1 MGGISPRTE
10 EEERS
15 ILPALRQQ
23 PSSSTKPPSLSAG
36 SVYRRI
42 TKVERR
48 TGISRSK
55 VPSHWSGLRMNT
67 ASPTILRTRHKF
79 GDYLSQPDLAKLE
92 LPKKMSRPWIVNN
105 AFEQEKLKDLIV
117 TESPVEASLVMRQI
131 KESKQERKKQP
142 GYNKKHVRNINDI
155 IEKDQKMVKEIK
167 TKQSTKEHV
176 EKKRKHMLKKQ
187 VGVGSAATQDD
198 ATAALSNNVVGEDHV
213 AGNKEDTPPVE
224 TDVELE
230 QQRMMN
236 RVFNCPNLYSAA
248 GPFTTV
254 VHMVPV
260 MVPNHQTGGYFV
272 VHLPV
277 QPLPEN
283 VVQPQ
288 HVFHPEPSDSP
299 FSSSSTSSSTC
310 SSPSPPASDDGFVD
324 GSDLESES
332 GSLVEMVDDIKL
344 VEIVDDIKLD
354 LSLDSSM
361 ELTDE
366 ESDYEILD
374 EDLER
379 VVRSI
384 IDEDDE

>member
-1 MGGISPRTE
+1 MGT
-10 EEERS
+10 
-15 ILPALRQQ
+15 
-23 PSSSTKPPSLSAG
+23 
-36 SVYRRI
+36 
-42 TKVERR
+42 
-48 TGISRSK
+48 
-55 VPSHWSGLRMNT
+55 
-67 ASPTILRTRHKF
+67 
-79 GDYLSQPDLAKLE
+79 
-92 LPKKMSRPWIVNN
+92 
-105 AFEQEKLKDLIV
+105 
-117 TESPVEASLVMRQI
+117 
-131 KESKQERKKQP
+131 
-142 GYNKKHVRNINDI
+142 
-155 IEKDQKMVKEIK
+155 VKEIK
-167 TKQSTKEHV
+167 KKQSTKEHV

-187 VGVGSAATQDD
+187 VGVGAGTQDD
-198 ATAALSNNVVGEDHV
+198 ATVAPSNNVVATDHV
-213 AGNKEDTPPVE
+213 AGNKEDTQPVE

-248 GPFTTV
+248 GPFTTMV
-254 VHMVPV
+254 QMVPV

-288 HVFHPEPSDSP
+288 HVFHPQPSDPP

-310 SSPSPPASDDGFVD
+310 SSSSPPASDDGFVD

-332 GSLVEMVDDIKL
+332 GSSVDDIKLVEMVDDIKL
-344 VEIVDDIKLD
+344 DF
-354 LSLDSSM
+354 SLDSSM

-366 ESDYEILD
+366 ESDFEILD

>member
-1 MGGISPRTE
+1 MG
-10 EEERS
+10 
-15 ILPALRQQ
+15 
-23 PSSSTKPPSLSAG
+23 
-36 SVYRRI
+36 
-42 TKVERR
+42 
-48 TGISRSK
+48 
-55 VPSHWSGLRMNT
+55 
-67 ASPTILRTRHKF
+67 
-79 GDYLSQPDLAKLE
+79 
-92 LPKKMSRPWIVNN
+92 
-105 AFEQEKLKDLIV
+105 
-117 TESPVEASLVMRQI
+117 
-131 KESKQERKKQP
+131 
-142 GYNKKHVRNINDI
+142 
-155 IEKDQKMVKEIK
+155 
-167 TKQSTKEHV
+167 
-176 EKKRKHMLKKQ
+176 KQ
-187 VGVGSAATQDD
+187 VGVGAATQDD
-198 ATAALSNNVVGEDHV
+198 AIAALSSNVVATSDHV
-213 AGNKEDTPPVE
+213 AGNKEETPPVE
-224 TDVELE
+224 TDIELE

-254 VHMVPV
+254 VQMVPV

-277 QPLPEN
+277 QPLPEH
-283 VVQPQ
+283 VAQPQ
-288 HVFHPEPSDSP
+288 HVFPPQPSDSP

-310 SSPSPPASDDGFVD
+310 SSTSPPASDDGFVD

-344 VEIVDDIKLD
+344 DV
-354 LSLDSSM
+354 SLDSSM

>member
-1 MGGISPRTE
+1 MGKR
-10 EEERS
+10 
-15 ILPALRQQ
+15 
-23 PSSSTKPPSLSAG
+23 
-36 SVYRRI
+36 
-42 TKVERR
+42 
-48 TGISRSK
+48 
-55 VPSHWSGLRMNT
+55 
-67 ASPTILRTRHKF
+67 
-79 GDYLSQPDLAKLE
+79 
-92 LPKKMSRPWIVNN
+92 
-105 AFEQEKLKDLIV
+105 
-117 TESPVEASLVMRQI
+117 
-131 KESKQERKKQP
+131 KEKKQP

-155 IEKDQKMVKEIK
+155 IEKDQKMVKESK
-167 TKQSTKEHV
+167 KKQSTKEHV

-187 VGVGSAATQDD
+187 VGVGSAGTQDD
-198 ATAALSNNVVGEDHV
+198 AIAALSNNVVARDHV

-248 GPFTTV
+248 GSFTTV
-254 VHMVPV
+254 VQMVPV
-260 MVPNHQTGGYFV
+260 MVANPQTGGYFV

-277 QPLPEN
+277 QPLPEH
-283 VVQPQ
+283 VAQPQ
-288 HVFHPEPSDSP
+288 HVFHPQPSDSP
-299 FSSSSTSSSTC
+299 FSSSSTYSSS
-310 SSPSPPASDDGFVD
+310 SPPSSDDGFVD
-324 GSDLESES
+324 GSDLESET

-344 VEIVDDIKLD
+344 DV
-354 LSLDSSM
+354 SLDSSM

>member
-1 MGGISPRTE
+1 MG
-10 EEERS
+10 
-15 ILPALRQQ
+15 
-23 PSSSTKPPSLSAG
+23 SLQLDKEGATQNRDMG
-36 SVYRRI
+36 
-42 TKVERR
+42 
-48 TGISRSK
+48 RSK
-55 VPSHWSGLRMNT
+55 VPSHWLGPRMNT

-79 GDYLSQPDLAKLE
+79 GDYLSQPDLAKFE

-117 TESPVEASLVMRQI
+117 TERPVEASLVMRQI

-142 GYNKKHVRNINDI
+142 GYNKKHVRIINDI
-155 IEKDQKMVKEIK
+155 IEKDQKTVKERK

-187 VGVGSAATQDD
+187 VGVGSAGTQDD
-198 ATAALSNNVVGEDHV
+198 ARAALSNNVVAKDHV
-213 AGNKEDTPPVE
+213 AGNKEDTRPVE

-254 VHMVPV
+254 VQMVPV
-260 MVPNHQTGGYFV
+260 MVPNHQTGGYFI

-277 QPLPEN
+277 QPLPEH
-283 VVQPQ
+283 VAQPQ
-288 HVFHPEPSDSP
+288 HVFHPQPSDSP

-310 SSPSPPASDDGFVD
+310 SSTSPPASDDGFVD

-332 GSLVEMVDDIKL
+332 G
-344 VEIVDDIKLD
+344 
-354 LSLDSSM
+354 SLDSSM

-384 IDEDDE
+384 IDE

>member
-1 MGGISPRTE
+1 MG
-10 EEERS
+10 
-15 ILPALRQQ
+15 
-23 PSSSTKPPSLSAG
+23 STKPPSLSVG
-36 SVYRRI
+36 SVYSWKKKVQRR
-42 TKVERR
+42 ER
-48 TGISRSK
+48 ISRSSK

-79 GDYLSQPDLAKLE
+79 GDYLSQPDLAKFE

-117 TESPVEASLVMRQI
+117 TETPVEASLVMRQI

-155 IEKDQKMVKEIK
+155 IEKDQKTVKESK
-167 TKQSTKEHV
+167 KKQSTKEHV

-187 VGVGSAATQDD
+187 VGVGSATQDD
-198 ATAALSNNVVGEDHV
+198 ATAALSSNVVAKDHV
-213 AGNKEDTPPVE
+213 TGNKEDTQPVY
-224 TDVELE
+224 TDIELE

-248 GPFTTV
+248 GPFTTMV
-254 VHMVPV
+254 QMVPV

-277 QPLPEN
+277 QPLPEH
-283 VVQPQ
+283 VAQPQ
-288 HVFHPEPSDSP
+288 HVFHPQPSDSP
-299 FSSSSTSSSTC
+299 FSSSSSSSSTC
-310 SSPSPPASDDGFVD
+310 SSTSPPASDDGFFD
-324 GSDLESES
+324 GSDLESETS
-332 GSLVEMVDDIKL
+332 SLVEMVDDIKL
-344 VEIVDDIKLD
+344 DV
-354 LSLDSSM
+354 SLDSSM

>member
-1 MGGISPRTE
+1 MGSLQQDNEGAAQR
-10 EEERS
+10 ER
-15 ILPALRQQ
+15 
-23 PSSSTKPPSLSAG
+23 
-36 SVYRRI
+36 
-42 TKVERR
+42 
-48 TGISRSK
+48 ISRSSK
-55 VPSHWSGLRMNT
+55 VPSHWLGPRMNT

-79 GDYLSQPDLAKLE
+79 GDYLSQPDLAKFE

-117 TESPVEASLVMRQI
+117 TERPVEASLVMRQI

-155 IEKDQKMVKEIK
+155 IEKDQKTVKESK

-187 VGVGSAATQDD
+187 VGVGSAGTQDD
-198 ATAALSNNVVGEDHV
+198 ATPAQSNNVVAKDHV
-213 AGNKEDTPPVE
+213 AGNKEETQPVE
-224 TDVELE
+224 RDVELE

-254 VHMVPV
+254 VQMVPV
-260 MVPNHQTGGYFV
+260 MVANHQTGGYFV

-277 QPLPEN
+277 QPLPEH
-283 VVQPQ
+283 VAQPQ
-288 HVFHPEPSDSP
+288 HVFHPHPSDSP
-299 FSSSSTSSSTC
+299 FSSSSTYSSS
-310 SSPSPPASDDGFVD
+310 SPPSSDDGFVD
-324 GSDLESES
+324 GADLESET

-344 VEIVDDIKLD
+344 DV
-354 LSLDSSM
+354 SLDSSM

>member
-1 MGGISPRTE
+1 MG
-10 EEERS
+10 
-15 ILPALRQQ
+15 
-23 PSSSTKPPSLSAG
+23 
-36 SVYRRI
+36 VYSWI
-42 TKVERR
+42 KKVERR

-55 VPSHWSGLRMNT
+55 VPSHWLGPRMNSV
-67 ASPTILRTRHKF
+67 SPTILRTRHKF
-79 GDYLSQPDLAKLE
+79 GDYLSQPDLAKFE

-117 TESPVEASLVMRQI
+117 TERPVEASLVMRQI

-155 IEKDQKMVKEIK
+155 IEKDQKMVKESK
-167 TKQSTKEHV
+167 TKQSTKEYV
-176 EKKRKHMLKKQ
+176 EKKRKHMLKIQ
-187 VGVGSAATQDD
+187 VGVGSAGAQDD
-198 ATAALSNNVVGEDHV
+198 ATAALSNNVVARDHV
-213 AGNKEDTPPVE
+213 AGNKEDTQPFE

-236 RVFNCPNLYSAA
+236 KVFNCPNLYSAA

-254 VHMVPV
+254 VQMVPV
-260 MVPNHQTGGYFV
+260 MMANHQTGGYFV

-277 QPLPEN
+277 QPLQEH
-283 VVQPQ
+283 VAQPQ
-288 HVFHPEPSDSP
+288 HVFHPQPSDSP

-310 SSPSPPASDDGFVD
+310 SSTSPPASDDGFVD
-324 GSDLESES
+324 GSDLESET

-344 VEIVDDIKLD
+344 DV
-354 LSLDSSM
+354 SLDSSM

>member
-1 MGGISPRTE
+1 MN
-10 EEERS
+10 
-15 ILPALRQQ
+15 
-23 PSSSTKPPSLSAG
+23 
-36 SVYRRI
+36 SV
-42 TKVERR
+42 
-48 TGISRSK
+48 
-55 VPSHWSGLRMNT
+55 
-67 ASPTILRTRHKF
+67 SPTILRTRHKF
-79 GDYLSQPDLAKLE
+79 GDYLSQPDLAKFE

-117 TESPVEASLVMRQI
+117 TDTPVEASLVMRQI

-155 IEKDQKMVKEIK
+155 IEKDQKTVKESK
-167 TKQSTKEHV
+167 KKQSTKEHV

-187 VGVGSAATQDD
+187 VGVGSAGTQDD
-198 ATAALSNNVVGEDHV
+198 ARAALSNNVVAKDHV

-248 GPFTTV
+248 GPFTTMV
-254 VHMVPV
+254 QMVPV

-272 VHLPV
+272 VHMPV
-277 QPLPEN
+277 QPLPEH
-283 VVQPQ
+283 VAQPQ
-288 HVFHPEPSDSP
+288 HVFHPQPSDSP
-299 FSSSSTSSSTC
+299 FSSSSTCSSTY
-310 SSPSPPASDDGFVD
+310 SSVSPPASDDGFVD
-324 GSDLESES
+324 GSDLESET

-344 VEIVDDIKLD
+344 DV
-354 LSLDSSM
+354 SLDSSM

>member
-1 MGGISPRTE
+1 MG
-10 EEERS
+10 
-15 ILPALRQQ
+15 
-23 PSSSTKPPSLSAG
+23 
-36 SVYRRI
+36 
-42 TKVERR
+42 
-48 TGISRSK
+48 
-55 VPSHWSGLRMNT
+55 
-67 ASPTILRTRHKF
+67 
-79 GDYLSQPDLAKLE
+79 
-92 LPKKMSRPWIVNN
+92 
-105 AFEQEKLKDLIV
+105 
-117 TESPVEASLVMRQI
+117 MRQI

-155 IEKDQKMVKEIK
+155 IEKDQKTVKESK
-167 TKQSTKEHV
+167 KKQSTKEHV

-187 VGVGSAATQDD
+187 VGVGAAGTQDD
-198 ATAALSNNVVGEDHV
+198 ATSALSNNVVATEDHV
-213 AGNKEDTPPVE
+213 AGNKEETQPVE

-236 RVFNCPNLYSAA
+236 RVFNCPNLYTAA

-254 VHMVPV
+254 VQMVPV
-260 MVPNHQTGGYFV
+260 MVANHQTGGYFV

-288 HVFHPEPSDSP
+288 HVFHPQPSDSP

-310 SSPSPPASDDGFVD
+310 SSSSPPASDDGFVD

-332 GSLVEMVDDIKL
+332 GSLVELVDDIKL
-344 VEIVDDIKLD
+344 VEMVDDIKLD
-354 LSLDSSM
+354 VSLDSSM

-366 ESDYEILD
+366 ESDFEILD

>member
-1 MGGISPRTE
+1 MGSLQRDKEGAAQR
-10 EEERS
+10 ER
-15 ILPALRQQ
+15 
-23 PSSSTKPPSLSAG
+23 
-36 SVYRRI
+36 
-42 TKVERR
+42 
-48 TGISRSK
+48 ISRSSK
-55 VPSHWSGLRMNT
+55 VPSHWSGLNMNT

-79 GDYLSQPDLAKLE
+79 GDYLSQPDLAKFE

-117 TESPVEASLVMRQI
+117 TERPVEASLVMRQI

-155 IEKDQKMVKEIK
+155 IEKDQKMVKESK
-167 TKQSTKEHV
+167 TKQSTKEPV

-187 VGVGSAATQDD
+187 VGDGGATQDD
-198 ATAALSNNVVGEDHV
+198 ATAALSNNVVATDHV
-213 AGNKEDTPPVE
+213 AGNKEDPPPVE
-224 TDVELE
+224 TDIELE

-248 GPFTTV
+248 GPFTTMV
-254 VHMVPV
+254 QMVPV
-260 MVPNHQTGGYFV
+260 MVANHQTGGYFV

-277 QPLPEN
+277 QPLPEH
-283 VVQPQ
+283 VAQPQ
-288 HVFHPEPSDSP
+288 HVLHPQPSDSP

-310 SSPSPPASDDGFVD
+310 SSASPPASDDGFVD
-324 GSDLESES
+324 GSDLESET

-344 VEIVDDIKLD
+344 DV
-354 LSLDSSM
+354 SLDSSM

>member
-1 MGGISPRTE
+1 MG
-10 EEERS
+10 
-15 ILPALRQQ
+15 
-23 PSSSTKPPSLSAG
+23 SLQLDKEGATQN
-36 SVYRRI
+36 RD
-42 TKVERR
+42 
-48 TGISRSK
+48 ISRSK
-55 VPSHWSGLRMNT
+55 VPSHWSGPRMNT

-79 GDYLSQPDLAKLE
+79 GDYLSQPDLAKFE

-117 TESPVEASLVMRQI
+117 TERPVEASLVMRQI

-155 IEKDQKMVKEIK
+155 IEKDQKTVKESK
-167 TKQSTKEHV
+167 KNQPTKEHV
-176 EKKRKHMLKKQ
+176 EKKRKQMLKKQ
-187 VGVGSAATQDD
+187 VGDGGATQDD
-198 ATAALSNNVVGEDHV
+198 ATAALSNNVVATDHV

-224 TDVELE
+224 TDIELE

-248 GPFTTV
+248 GPFTTMV
-254 VHMVPV
+254 QMVPV
-260 MVPNHQTGGYFV
+260 MVANHQTGGYFV

-277 QPLPEN
+277 QPLPEH
-283 VVQPQ
+283 VAQPQ
-288 HVFHPEPSDSP
+288 HVFPPPPSDSP

-310 SSPSPPASDDGFVD
+310 SSASPPASDDGFVD
-324 GSDLESES
+324 GSDLESET

-344 VEIVDDIKLD
+344 DV
-354 LSLDSSM
+354 SLDSSM

>member
-1 MGGISPRTE
+1 MG
-10 EEERS
+10 S

-23 PSSSTKPPSLSAG
+23 PSSSTKPPSLSVG
-36 SVYRRI
+36 SVYSGIKKVKRR
-42 TKVERR
+42 ER
-48 TGISRSK
+48 ISRSK

-79 GDYLSQPDLAKLE
+79 GDYLSQPDLAKFE

-117 TESPVEASLVMRQI
+117 TETPVEASLVMRQI

-155 IEKDQKMVKEIK
+155 IEKDQKTVKESK
-167 TKQSTKEHV
+167 KKQSTKEHV

-187 VGVGSAATQDD
+187 VGVGSATQDD
-198 ATAALSNNVVGEDHV
+198 ATAALSSNVVAKDHV
-213 AGNKEDTPPVE
+213 AGNREDTQPVE
-224 TDVELE
+224 TDIELE

-248 GPFTTV
+248 GPFTTIV
-254 VHMVPV
+254 QMVPV

-277 QPLPEN
+277 QPLPEH
-283 VVQPQ
+283 VAQPQ
-288 HVFHPEPSDSP
+288 HVFHPQPSDSP
-299 FSSSSTSSSTC
+299 FSSSSTYSSS
-310 SSPSPPASDDGFVD
+310 SPPSSDDGFVD
-324 GSDLESES
+324 GSDLESET

-344 VEIVDDIKLD
+344 DV
-354 LSLDSSM
+354 SLDSSM

-366 ESDYEILD
+366 ESDYEI
-374 EDLER
+374 
-379 VVRSI
+379 
-384 IDEDDE
+384 

>member
-1 MGGISPRTE
+1 MG
-10 EEERS
+10 
-15 ILPALRQQ
+15 
-23 PSSSTKPPSLSAG
+23 SLQLDKEGATQNRDMG
-36 SVYRRI
+36 
-42 TKVERR
+42 
-48 TGISRSK
+48 RSK
-55 VPSHWSGLRMNT
+55 VPSHWLGPRMNT

-79 GDYLSQPDLAKLE
+79 GNYLSQPDLAKFE

-117 TESPVEASLVMRQI
+117 TERPVEASLVMRQI

-155 IEKDQKMVKEIK
+155 IEKDQKTVKESK
-167 TKQSTKEHV
+167 KNQPTKEHV
-176 EKKRKHMLKKQ
+176 EKKRKQMLKKQ
-187 VGVGSAATQDD
+187 VGDGGATQDD
-198 ATAALSNNVVGEDHV
+198 ATAALSNNVVATDHV

-224 TDVELE
+224 TDIELE

-248 GPFTTV
+248 GPFTTMV
-254 VHMVPV
+254 QMVPV

-277 QPLPEN
+277 QPLPEH
-283 VVQPQ
+283 VAQPQ
-288 HVFHPEPSDSP
+288 HVFHPQPSDSS
-299 FSSSSTSSSTC
+299 FSSSSPSSPTC
-310 SSPSPPASDDGFVD
+310 SSTSPPASDDGFVD
-324 GSDLESES
+324 GSDLESET

-344 VEIVDDIKLD
+344 DV
-354 LSLDSSM
+354 SLDSSM

>member
-1 MGGISPRTE
+1 MG
-10 EEERS
+10 
-15 ILPALRQQ
+15 
-23 PSSSTKPPSLSAG
+23 
-36 SVYRRI
+36 VYSRI
-42 TKVERR
+42 KKVERR
-48 TGISRSK
+48 TWVSRSK

-79 GDYLSQPDLAKLE
+79 GDYLSQPDLAKFE

-117 TESPVEASLVMRQI
+117 TEGPVEASLVMRQI

-155 IEKDQKMVKEIK
+155 IEKDQKTVKESK
-167 TKQSTKEHV
+167 KSQSTREHV
-176 EKKRKHMLKKQ
+176 EKKRKHIFKKQ
-187 VGVGSAATQDD
+187 VGEGAGTQDD
-198 ATAALSNNVVGEDHV
+198 ATSALSNNVVATEDHV
-213 AGNKEDTPPVE
+213 AGNKEDTQQLVE

-236 RVFNCPNLYSAA
+236 RVFNCPNLYTAA

-254 VHMVPV
+254 VQMVPV
-260 MVPNHQTGGYFV
+260 MVANHQTGGYFV

-277 QPLPEN
+277 QPLPEH
-283 VVQPQ
+283 VVQHQ
-288 HVFHPEPSDSP
+288 HVFHPQPSDSP
-299 FSSSSTSSSTC
+299 FSSSFTSSST
-310 SSPSPPASDDGFVD
+310 SPPASDDGFVD
-324 GSDLESES
+324 GSDLESET

-344 VEIVDDIKLD
+344 DV
-354 LSLDSSM
+354 SLDSSM
-361 ELTDE
+361 ESTDE
-366 ESDYEILD
+366 ESDFEILD

>member
-1 MGGISPRTE
+1 MG
-10 EEERS
+10 
-15 ILPALRQQ
+15 
-23 PSSSTKPPSLSAG
+23 STKPPSLSVG
-36 SVYRRI
+36 SVYSRI
-42 TKVERR
+42 KKVQRR
-48 TGISRSK
+48 TRNISRSK

-79 GDYLSQPDLAKLE
+79 GDYLSQPDLAKFE

-117 TESPVEASLVMRQI
+117 TERPVEASLVMRQI

-155 IEKDQKMVKEIK
+155 IEKDQKTVKESK

-187 VGVGSAATQDD
+187 VGVAGAGTQDD
-198 ATAALSNNVVGEDHV
+198 ATAALSNNVVASRDHV
-213 AGNKEDTPPVE
+213 AGNKEDTQQLVE

-230 QQRMMN
+230 KQRMMN

-248 GPFTTV
+248 GPFTTMV
-254 VHMVPV
+254 QMVPV
-260 MVPNHQTGGYFV
+260 MVANHQTGDYFV

-277 QPLPEN
+277 QPLPEH

-288 HVFHPEPSDSP
+288 HVFHPQPSDSP
-299 FSSSSTSSSTC
+299 FSSSS
-310 SSPSPPASDDGFVD
+310 SPPASDDGFVD

-332 GSLVEMVDDIKL
+332 GSLVDDIKLVEMVDDIKL
-344 VEIVDDIKLD
+344 DF
-354 LSLDSSM
+354 SLDSSM
-361 ELTDE
+361 ESTDE
-366 ESDYEILD
+366 ESDFEILD

>member
-1 MGGISPRTE
+1 MG
-10 EEERS
+10 
-15 ILPALRQQ
+15 
-23 PSSSTKPPSLSAG
+23 
-36 SVYRRI
+36 VYSRI
-42 TKVERR
+42 KKVERR

-79 GDYLSQPDLAKLE
+79 GDYLSQPDLAKFE

-117 TESPVEASLVMRQI
+117 TERPVEASLVMRQI
-131 KESKQERKKQP
+131 KESKQEGKKQP
-142 GYNKKHVRNINDI
+142 GYNKRHVRNINDI
-155 IEKDQKMVKEIK
+155 IEKDQKTVKESK
-167 TKQSTKEHV
+167 KKQSTKEHV
-176 EKKRKHMLKKQ
+176 EKKRKHMLKMQ
-187 VGVGSAATQDD
+187 VATQDD
-198 ATAALSNNVVGEDHV
+198 ATSALSNNVVATEDHV
-213 AGNKEDTPPVE
+213 AGNKEDTQLVE

-254 VHMVPV
+254 VQMVPV
-260 MVPNHQTGGYFV
+260 MVANHQTGGYFV
-272 VHLPV
+272 VHLPI
-277 QPLPEN
+277 QPLPEH

-288 HVFHPEPSDSP
+288 HVFHPQPSDSP
-299 FSSSSTSSSTC
+299 FSSPFSSSSTC
-310 SSPSPPASDDGFVD
+310 SSSSPPASDDGFVD

-332 GSLVEMVDDIKL
+332 GSLVDDIKLVEMVDDIKL
-344 VEIVDDIKLD
+344 DF
-354 LSLDSSM
+354 SLDSSM
-361 ELTDE
+361 ESTDE
-366 ESDYEILD
+366 ESDFEILD

>member
-1 MGGISPRTE
+1 MGS
-10 EEERS
+10 
-15 ILPALRQQ
+15 LQ
-23 PSSSTKPPSLSAG
+23 PDKEGGAEN
-36 SVYRRI
+36 
-42 TKVERR
+42 KEN
-48 TGISRSK
+48 ISRSK

-79 GDYLSQPDLAKLE
+79 GDYLSQPDLAKFE

-117 TESPVEASLVMRQI
+117 KERPVEASLVMRQI
-131 KESKQERKKQP
+131 KESKQERKKQT

-155 IEKDQKMVKEIK
+155 IEKDQKTVKESK
-167 TKQSTKEHV
+167 KKQPTKEHV

-187 VGVGSAATQDD
+187 VGVGAGTQDD
-198 ATAALSNNVVGEDHV
+198 ATSALSNNVVATEDHV
-213 AGNKEDTPPVE
+213 AGNKEDTQQPVE
-224 TDVELE
+224 TDIELE

-254 VHMVPV
+254 VQMVPV
-260 MVPNHQTGGYFV
+260 MMANHQTGGYFV

-277 QPLPEN
+277 QPLPEH

-288 HVFHPEPSDSP
+288 HVFHPQPSDSP
-299 FSSSSTSSSTC
+299 FSSSSSSSNC
-310 SSPSPPASDDGFVD
+310 SSTSPPASDDGFVD
-324 GSDLESES
+324 GSDLESET

-344 VEIVDDIKLD
+344 VEMVDDIKLD
-354 LSLDSSM
+354 VMLDSST

-366 ESDYEILD
+366 ESDFEILD
-374 EDLER
+374 EDL
-379 VVRSI
+379 
-384 IDEDDE
+384 

>member
-1 MGGISPRTE
+1 MGSLQQDNEGAAQR
-10 EEERS
+10 ER
-15 ILPALRQQ
+15 
-23 PSSSTKPPSLSAG
+23 
-36 SVYRRI
+36 
-42 TKVERR
+42 
-48 TGISRSK
+48 ISRSSK
-55 VPSHWSGLRMNT
+55 VPSHWLGPRMNT

-79 GDYLSQPDLAKLE
+79 GDYLSQPDLAKFE

-117 TESPVEASLVMRQI
+117 TETPVEASLAMRQI

-155 IEKDQKMVKEIK
+155 IEKDQKTVKESK
-167 TKQSTKEHV
+167 KKQSTKEHV

-187 VGVGSAATQDD
+187 VGVGSAGTQDD
-198 ATAALSNNVVGEDHV
+198 ATAALSNNVVAKDHV
-213 AGNKEDTPPVE
+213 AGNKEDTEPPVE
-224 TDVELE
+224 TDIELE

-236 RVFNCPNLYSAA
+236 RLFNCPNLYSAT

-254 VHMVPV
+254 VQMVPV

-277 QPLPEN
+277 QPLPEH
-283 VVQPQ
+283 VAQPQ
-288 HVFHPEPSDSP
+288 HVFHPHPSDSP

-310 SSPSPPASDDGFVD
+310 SSASPPASDDGFVD
-324 GSDLESES
+324 GSDLESET

-344 VEIVDDIKLD
+344 DV
-354 LSLDSSM
+354 SLVSSM
-361 ELTDE
+361 ELNDE

>member
-1 MGGISPRTE
+1 MG
-10 EEERS
+10 
-15 ILPALRQQ
+15 
-23 PSSSTKPPSLSAG
+23 
-36 SVYRRI
+36 VYSRI
-42 TKVERR
+42 KKVQRR
-48 TGISRSK
+48 TRISRSK

-79 GDYLSQPDLAKLE
+79 GDYLSQPDLAKFE

-117 TESPVEASLVMRQI
+117 TERPVEASLVMRQI

-155 IEKDQKMVKEIK
+155 IEKDQKTAKESK
-167 TKQSTKEHV
+167 TKQSPKEHV
-176 EKKRKHMLKKQ
+176 DKKRKHMLKKQ
-187 VGVGSAATQDD
+187 VGVGAAGTQDD
-198 ATAALSNNVVGEDHV
+198 ATWALANNVGGSRDHV

-236 RVFNCPNLYSAA
+236 RVFNCPNLYTAA

-254 VHMVPV
+254 VQMVPV
-260 MVPNHQTGGYFV
+260 MVANHQTGGYFV

-288 HVFHPEPSDSP
+288 HVFHPHPSDSP

-310 SSPSPPASDDGFVD
+310 SSSPPPASDDGFVD

-332 GSLVEMVDDIKL
+332 GSLVDDIKLVEMVDDIKL
-344 VEIVDDIKLD
+344 DF
-354 LSLDSSM
+354 SLDSSM

-366 ESDYEILD
+366 ESDFEILD

>member
-1 MGGISPRTE
+1 MGSLQAEKEGAAQR
-10 EEERS
+10 ER
-15 ILPALRQQ
+15 
-23 PSSSTKPPSLSAG
+23 
-36 SVYRRI
+36 
-42 TKVERR
+42 
-48 TGISRSK
+48 ISRSK
-55 VPSHWSGLRMNT
+55 VPSHWSGLNMNSV
-67 ASPTILRTRHKF
+67 SPTILRTRHKF
-79 GDYLSQPDLAKLE
+79 GDYLSQPDLAKFE

-117 TESPVEASLVMRQI
+117 TERPVEASLVMRQI
-131 KESKQERKKQP
+131 KERKKQP

-155 IEKDQKMVKEIK
+155 IEKDQKTVKESK

-187 VGVGSAATQDD
+187 VGVGSAGTQDD
-198 ATAALSNNVVGEDHV
+198 ATPAQSNNVVAKDHV
-213 AGNKEDTPPVE
+213 AGNKEDTQPVE

-248 GPFTTV
+248 GPFTTMV
-254 VHMVPV
+254 QMVPV
-260 MVPNHQTGGYFV
+260 MVANHQTGGYFV

-277 QPLPEN
+277 QPLPEH

-288 HVFHPEPSDSP
+288 HVFHPQPSDSP

-310 SSPSPPASDDGFVD
+310 SSVSPPASDDGFVD
-324 GSDLESES
+324 GSDLESET

-344 VEIVDDIKLD
+344 DV
-354 LSLDSSM
+354 SLDSSM

>member
-1 MGGISPRTE
+1 MN
-10 EEERS
+10 
-15 ILPALRQQ
+15 
-23 PSSSTKPPSLSAG
+23 
-36 SVYRRI
+36 SV
-42 TKVERR
+42 
-48 TGISRSK
+48 
-55 VPSHWSGLRMNT
+55 
-67 ASPTILRTRHKF
+67 SPTILRTRHKF
-79 GDYLSQPDLAKLE
+79 GDYLSQPDLAKFE

-117 TESPVEASLVMRQI
+117 TERPVEASLVMRQI

-155 IEKDQKMVKEIK
+155 IEKDQKTVKESK
-167 TKQSTKEHV
+167 KKQSTKEHV

-187 VGVGSAATQDD
+187 VGVGSAGTQDD
-198 ATAALSNNVVGEDHV
+198 ATAALSNNVVAKDHV
-213 AGNKEDTPPVE
+213 AGNKEDTEPPVE
-224 TDVELE
+224 TDIELE

-254 VHMVPV
+254 VQMVPV
-260 MVPNHQTGGYFV
+260 MVANHQTGGYFV

-277 QPLPEN
+277 QPLPEH
-283 VVQPQ
+283 VAQPQ
-288 HVFHPEPSDSP
+288 HVFHPQPSDSP

-310 SSPSPPASDDGFVD
+310 SSTSPPASDDGFVD
-324 GSDLESES
+324 GSDLESET

-344 VEIVDDIKLD
+344 DV
-354 LSLDSSM
+354 SLDSSM